1 MATVIE
7 RKQTAFRL
15 STSLL
20 NKLKEA
26 AERENRSLNNY
37 VESVLMDA
45 VNSNPNKLT
54 LAAMK
59 EAREN
64 RDLETLDADNLESVV
79 ASLQE
84 YVYTEKTG
92 QFKKDLKRIQNNSK
106 KIEHL
111 KAVLTSLQE
120 TGVVPE
126 NYNPHKLTGNY
137 NGFME
142 CHVEN
147 DLLLIWLDEE
157 ENIIKLV
164 RLGSHSELF

>member
-1 MATVIE
+1 M
-7 RKQTAFRL
+7 
-15 STSLL
+15 
-20 NKLKEA
+20 
-26 AERENRSLNNY
+26 
-37 VESVLMDA
+37 
-45 VNSNPNKLT
+45 
-54 LAAMK
+54 
-59 EAREN
+59 
-64 RDLETLDADNLESVV
+64 
-79 ASLQE
+79 
-84 YVYTEKTG
+84 TG
-92 QFKKDLKRIQNNSK
+92 QFKKDLKRIQNKSK

-157 ENIIKLV
+157 ENIINLV

>member
-1 MATVIE
+1 MFT
-7 RKQTAFRL
+7 
-15 STSLL
+15 
-20 NKLKEA
+20 LK
-26 AERENRSLNNY
+26 
-37 VESVLMDA
+37 M
-45 VNSNPNKLT
+45 
-54 LAAMK
+54 
-59 EAREN
+59 
-64 RDLETLDADNLESVV
+64 
-79 ASLQE
+79 
-84 YVYTEKTG
+84 TG
-92 QFKKDLKRIQNNSK
+92 QFKKDLKRIQNNPK

-120 TGVVPE
+120 TGLVPE

-147 DLLLIWLDEE
+147 DLLLIWFDEE